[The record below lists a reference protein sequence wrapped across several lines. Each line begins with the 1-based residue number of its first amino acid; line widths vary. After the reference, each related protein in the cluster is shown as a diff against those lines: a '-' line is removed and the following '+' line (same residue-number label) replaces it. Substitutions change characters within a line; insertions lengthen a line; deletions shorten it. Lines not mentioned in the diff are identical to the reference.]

1 MFQLTASPAVH
12 NDVIEAKT
20 ALDAK
25 TLGDARS
32 PQPICAADDAA
43 DSVEDA
49 GRVHIGGG
57 MMHF

>member
-1 MFQLTASPAVH
+1 MSPLTASPAVH
-12 NDVIEAKT
+12 NDVVETET
-20 ALDAK
+20 ALDAN
-25 TLGDARS
+25 TLGGACS
-32 PQPICAADDAA
+32 LQPVCAADDAA

>member
-1 MFQLTASPAVH
+1 MPQLTASPAVH
-12 NDVIEAKT
+12 NDAVET
-20 ALDAK
+20 DMALDAD
-25 TLGDARS
+25 TLGHARFL
-32 PQPICAADDAA
+32 QPIRAAEDAV